1 LIKNNI
7 THFTGKEKYV
17 NVHTLLPEFEA
28 FKREANQRQDAFER
42 EANQLRHQ
50 FEASERE
57 KDRLQRQFEASER
70 EAKQRQD
77 RTDEDVFTLTAARA
91 VIMATQEVLIFI
103 GDQPRGAGCSNKFT
117 SCLDLP
123 EFCTMLEYVFGALE
137 DAEKRKIATSL
148 DKMCDERNAVAHPG
162 SGIIRWEAVRLIES
176 MQRRECR
183 HALRWEAVRLIES
196 MKRRECRHALRSE
209 HKSALTILQNRQD
222 IRKFRPCR
230 KNLKKRSRPSRA

>member
-1 LIKNNI
+1 MIKNNI
-7 THFTGKEKYV
+7 AHFTGKEKDV

-28 FKREANQRQDAFER
+28 FKQEAKQLRGQFEAFKREASQRQDAFER

-117 SCLDLP
+117 S
-123 EFCTMLEYVFGALE
+123 
-137 DAEKRKIATSL
+137 L

-162 SGIIRWEAVRLIES
+162 SGLI
-176 MQRRECR
+176 
-183 HALRWEAVRLIES
+183 RWEAVRLIES

>member
-1 LIKNNI
+1 M
-7 THFTGKEKYV
+7 
-17 NVHTLLPEFEA
+17 HTLLPEFEA
-28 FKREANQRQDAFER
+28 FKQEAKQLRGQFEAFKREASQRQDAFER

-117 SCLDLP
+117 SCLDMP
-123 EFCTMLEYVFGALE
+123 EF
-137 DAEKRKIATSL
+137 
-148 DKMCDERNAVAHPG
+148 
-162 SGIIRWEAVRLIES
+162 
-176 MQRRECR
+176 
-183 HALRWEAVRLIES
+183 
-196 MKRRECRHALRSE
+196 
-209 HKSALTILQNRQD
+209 
-222 IRKFRPCR
+222 
-230 KNLKKRSRPSRA
+230 